1 MSSDHRRRRAIINGI
16 LAGRIRRDPR
26 TFEYVDER
34 GRLHNIDPDIYEM
47 EDRGWLRL
55 YTDGRI
61 EVIDGGR
68 ERRARSSKPAPADP
82 FATPGVAA

>member
-1 MSSDHRRRRAIINGI
+1 MSSDHRRRRAIIDGI

-47 EDRGWLRL
+47 EARRWLRL

-61 EVIDGGR
+61 EVTDAG
-68 ERRARSSKPAPADP
+68 RARASKPAPADP
-82 FATPGVAA
+82 FQVPGVAA